1 MLGPP
6 AVFPGARFRVYVSVG
21 RPIQTNIFTILF
33 NDHRHW
39 HFLEITMPF
48 LNLGDVLRLLQNS
61 KKKAWR
67 HPEGRPLAQEQTR
80 TPRKLPLKK
89 LNKSSAIVHNHA
101 SNVPPPPCTES
112 SVFSTSVYSVH
123 NMYSILWGGG
133 SLDPVHQRQGGG
145 TSQFNSYWV
154 KLIHIPPR
162 LTKIWELFGKQHM
175 LEIWNFLGQSP

>member
-101 SNVPPPPCTES
+101 SNVPPPPAQNPLCFLPLCILCIICTQ
-112 SVFSTSVYSVH
+112 YSGEEVVWIP
-123 NMYSILWGGG
+123 SIKDRAGGHPNLIVTG
-133 SLDPVHQRQGGG
+133 S
-145 TSQFNSYWV
+145 N
-154 KLIHIPPR
+154 
-162 LTKIWELFGKQHM
+162 
-175 LEIWNFLGQSP
+175 